1 MQIFQASE
9 ELENHTSL
17 FYSIFYSSLFDSN
30 GSVPSTIGTCYMY
43 TVSMVPDNFTISYT
57 LGPLYLNTAEVSMKL
72 FSFAYFIC
80 VLGVCCLKI
89 WKSSD

>member
-1 MQIFQASE
+1 
-9 ELENHTSL
+9 
-17 FYSIFYSSLFDSN
+17 
-30 GSVPSTIGTCYMY
+30 
-43 TVSMVPDNFTISYT
+43 MVPDNFTISYT

-89 WKSSD
+89 WKSMKQWLKLSLQHFSIAQKVQM

>member
-1 MQIFQASE
+1 
-9 ELENHTSL
+9 
-17 FYSIFYSSLFDSN
+17 
-30 GSVPSTIGTCYMY
+30 MY

-89 WKSSD
+89 WKSMKQ